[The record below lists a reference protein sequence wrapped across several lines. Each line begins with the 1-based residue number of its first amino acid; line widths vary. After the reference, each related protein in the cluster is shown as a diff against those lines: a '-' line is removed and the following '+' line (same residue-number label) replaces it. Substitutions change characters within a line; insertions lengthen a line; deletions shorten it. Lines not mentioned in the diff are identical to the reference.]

1 MIDEIE
7 PHIYKKYEILE
18 RKGKGAYG
26 IVWKAIERKTKKVVA
41 LKKVFDAFHND
52 TDAQRTFREI
62 MLLQELN
69 GHENIIKLLNVI
81 KAENNKDIYL
91 VFDYMEIDLHHVNRS
106 NILQDIHKVYIVYQ
120 IVKCL
125 KYLHSAEIVHRDLKP
140 ANILIDAEC
149 NVKVADFGL
158 ARSIQAYDDESAPV
172 MTDYVATRWYRAP
185 EIVLGSCQ
193 YSKAVDIWSVGCIL
207 GELIL
212 GKAIF
217 PGKST
222 INQVE
227 LIIQLMGKPTP
238 EDLQSINA
246 ATDYSIIESMSA
258 KKKYSFSQF
267 FKGASKEALDFLKR
281 TLVFDPTKRLTAE
294 QALKHPYV
302 KQFHN
307 PDEEIICD
315 KIIRLPISD
324 SKKLSLKEYRD
335 ALYNDILKKKKEQRK
350 KWKMKYLQQLGIS
363 TTAKPEDI
371 KKLAASKER
380 RRPSDTLKPAE
391 EGTASRVVTGTYSK
405 PTTSTPTNPQTQA
418 SSNMT
423 PQNASSYKNYSEY
436 SKQSSYVGSKQYS
449 GVSSNP
455 QPQQQYS
462 NVGQQYA
469 QDQGQSKYVA
479 YDRQPQAAYKY
490 YKSPTGMGTSANNGV
505 GTSSG
510 IDPRYYKKN

>member
-7 PHIYKKYEILE
+7 PHIYKKYEVLE

-26 IVWKAIERKTKKVVA
+26 IVWKAIERKTKNVVA

-120 IVKCL
+120 ILKCL

-158 ARSIQAYDDESAPV
+158 ARSIQAFDDESAPV

-193 YSKAVDIWSVGCIL
+193 YSKAVDMWSVGCIL
-207 GELIL
+207 GELIV
-212 GKAIF
+212 GKAIY

-227 LIIQLMGKPTP
+227 LIIQLLGKPTP
-238 EDLQSINA
+238 RELDTINA
-246 ATDYSIIESMSA
+246 ATDFSIIESMSA

-267 FKGASKEALDFLKR
+267 FKGASKEALDFLRR
-281 TLVFDPTKRLTAE
+281 TLIFDPSKRLSAE
-294 QALKHPYV
+294 QALKHPFV
-302 KQFHN
+302 RQFHN
-307 PDEEIICD
+307 PEEEIVCD

-324 SKKLSLKEYRD
+324 AKKLSLKEYRD
-335 ALYNDILKKKKEQRK
+335 ALYSDILKKKKEQRK

-363 TTAKPEDI
+363 TAANPNDI
-371 KKLAASKER
+371 KKTLMAKDKKRELERARAKRERGNFGNAHSRGGYDNSKPSGGNYTNQAEYNQKAAYKASSKNYGKSSKHE
-380 RRPSDTLKPAE
+380 DE
-391 EGTASRVVTGTYSK
+391 DYSK
-405 PTTSTPTNPQTQA
+405 N
-418 SSNMT
+418 
-423 PQNASSYKNYSEY
+423 
-436 SKQSSYVGSKQYS
+436 
-449 GVSSNP
+449 
-455 QPQQQYS
+455 
-462 NVGQQYA
+462 
-469 QDQGQSKYVA
+469 DKYGGD
-479 YDRQPQAAYKY
+479 YGGGAYKY
-490 YKSPTGMGTSANNGV
+490 YKP
-505 GTSSG
+505 SG
-510 IDPRYYKKN
+510 GSKKPGYRKR

>member
-1 MIDEIE
+1 
-7 PHIYKKYEILE
+7 
-18 RKGKGAYG
+18 
-26 IVWKAIERKTKKVVA
+26 
-41 LKKVFDAFHND
+41 
-52 TDAQRTFREI
+52 

-106 NILQDIHKVYIVYQ
+106 NILHDIHKVYIIYQ
-120 IVKCL
+120 ILKCL

-158 ARSIQAYDDESAPV
+158 ARSIQSFDDESAPV

-207 GELIL
+207 GELLL

-227 LIIQLMGKPTP
+227 LIIQLMGKPNP
-238 EDLQSINA
+238 RDLESINA

-258 KKKYSFSQF
+258 RKKYSFSQF

-281 TLVFDPTKRLTAE
+281 TLVFDPKKRLTAE

-307 PDEEIICD
+307 PEEEIVCD
-315 KIIRLPISD
+315 KIIKLPISD
-324 SKKLSLKEYRD
+324 AQKLSIKEYRD

-350 KWKMKYLQQLGIS
+350 RWKMKYLQQLGIN
-363 TTAKPEDI
+363 TPQPGEVKRNANRDRAAKETRDR
-371 KKLAASKER
+371 AAKDRRRERNER
-380 RRPSDTLKPAE
+380 RATN
-391 EGTASRVVTGTYSK
+391 EGTSKASYGYKKSSGTTGDYKNHHRDYKQGKQTYGNAGTTGTYKSHVDYNK
-405 PTTSTPTNPQTQA
+405 QA
-418 SSNMT
+418 SYG
-423 PQNASSYKNYSEY
+423 ASKKYAGSSMNKHGSTSGHPGEE
-436 SKQSSYVGSKQYS
+436 QS
-449 GVSSNP
+449 
-455 QPQQQYS
+455 
-462 NVGQQYA
+462 
-469 QDQGQSKYVA
+469 
-479 YDRQPQAAYKY
+479 YKY
-490 YKSPTGMGTSANNGV
+490 YKGS
-505 GTSSG
+505 SSG
-510 IDPRYYKKN
+510 VNKKYYKKG

>member
-1 MIDEIE
+1 
-7 PHIYKKYEILE
+7 
-18 RKGKGAYG
+18 
-26 IVWKAIERKTKKVVA
+26 
-41 LKKVFDAFHND
+41 
-52 TDAQRTFREI
+52 
-62 MLLQELN
+62 
-69 GHENIIKLLNVI
+69 
-81 KAENNKDIYL
+81 
-91 VFDYMEIDLHHVNRS
+91 
-106 NILQDIHKVYIVYQ
+106 
-120 IVKCL
+120 
-125 KYLHSAEIVHRDLKP
+125 VHRDLKP

-238 EDLQSINA
+238 EDLSSINA

-307 PDEEIICD
+307 PEEEIVCD

-363 TTAKPEDI
+363 TTAKTEDI

-380 RRPSDTLKPAE
+380 RQPSESLKPAE
-391 EGTASRVVTGTYSK
+391 EGMAQRVVTGSYAK
-405 PTTSTPTNPQTQA
+405 PTASTPTNPQ
-418 SSNMT
+418 
-423 PQNASSYKNYSEY
+423 
-436 SKQSSYVGSKQYS
+436 G
-449 GVSSNP
+449 
-455 QPQQQYS
+455 
-462 NVGQQYA
+462 
-469 QDQGQSKYVA
+469 
-479 YDRQPQAAYKY
+479 
-490 YKSPTGMGTSANNGV
+490 
-505 GTSSG
+505 
-510 IDPRYYKKN
+510 

>member
-69 GHENIIKLLNVI
+69 GHENIIKLINVI

-106 NILQDIHKVYIVYQ
+106 NILHDIHKVYIIYQ
-120 IVKCL
+120 IIKCL

-158 ARSIQAYDDESAPV
+158 ARSIQSFDDESAPV

-185 EIVLGSCQ
+185 EIVLGSCL

-207 GELIL
+207 GELLL

-227 LIIQLMGKPTP
+227 LIIQLMGKPNP
-238 EDLQSINA
+238 KDLESINA

-281 TLVFDPTKRLTAE
+281 TLVFDPKKRLTAE

-307 PDEEIICD
+307 PEEEIVCD

-324 SKKLSLKEYRD
+324 AKKLSLKEYRD

-350 KWKMKYLQQLGIS
+350 RWKMKYLQQLGIS

-371 KKLAASKER
+371 KKLAAKDR
-380 RRPSDTLKPAE
+380 RRRDRDRDRRTTN
-391 EGTASRVVTGTYSK
+391 EGASKTHYGYKKSSGTSSGNYK
-405 PTTSTPTNPQTQA
+405 NHVDYNKQA
-418 SSNMT
+418 SYG
-423 PQNASSYKNYSEY
+423 ASSKYHGSSQQQSQQHSNAHHGSSSNQYGESQNN
-436 SKQSSYVGSKQYS
+436 SKYQDYS
-449 GVSSNP
+449 GSS
-455 QPQQQYS
+455 
-462 NVGQQYA
+462 GQN
-469 QDQGQSKYVA
+469 
-479 YDRQPQAAYKY
+479 YKY
-490 YKSPTGMGTSANNGV
+490 YKGGS
-505 GTSSG
+505 SSG
-510 IDPRYYKKN
+510 VNSKYYKKG